1 MNEREFDRKKL
12 RFDRGNSETEREQ
25 IAGIDRSIFR
35 TWASGSITAHSAM
48 IRMMSNN
55 HWLQE
60 LTDDGFIELAH
71 SLGYWRPG
79 KLPEWMRSWECE
91 VIEKS
96 RHR

>member
-1 MNEREFDRKKL
+1 MTN
-12 RFDRGNSETEREQ
+12 
-25 IAGIDRSIFR
+25 
-35 TWASGSITAHSAM
+35 
-48 IRMMSNN
+48 
-55 HWLQE
+55 WLQE

-91 VIEKS
+91 AIEKS